1 MWSKQ
6 TVSRIQDAS
15 IPSPSSLFSCL
26 SFPFNLPPPR
36 SPSLSGPM
44 LTFWLMEKQQLGLRG
59 TDMRLARRVCE
70 QMFHWKHLE
79 VYMGGKSKL
88 LPAAPFSPV
97 PLFSANWSGSL
108 DSNSLRYENP
118 PVWPAPHAGFPF
130 CLLQVWWTPDKLS
143 MRHPEPVRQ
152 RLFIALLQPGS
163 LLLPHV

>member
-26 SFPFNLPPPR
+26 SFPFNLPPPL

-59 TDMRLARRVCE
+59 TDMRLARRLCE

-79 VYMGGKSKL
+79 VYMGGKPKL

-97 PLFSANWSGSL
+97 PLFSANWSGWL
-108 DSNSLRYENP
+108 DSHSLRYENP
-118 PVWPAPHAGFPF
+118 PVWPAPPRWISVLSATSLVEARQTVHE
-130 CLLQVWWTPDKLS
+130 TPRASETGYL
-143 MRHPEPVRQ
+143 
-152 RLFIALLQPGS
+152 
-163 LLLPHV
+163 